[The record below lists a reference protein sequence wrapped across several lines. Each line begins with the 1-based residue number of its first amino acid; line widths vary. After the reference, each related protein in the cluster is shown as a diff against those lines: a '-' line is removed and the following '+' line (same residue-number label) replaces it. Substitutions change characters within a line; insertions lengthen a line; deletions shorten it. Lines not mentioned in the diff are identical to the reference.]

1 MEIKVNGAAGQR
13 QNKYRTVAFG
23 AVLLVC
29 LAALAVFAVKIDK
42 GEGFGRK
49 KTISGYSMV
58 LQHYSGFDTSNTF
71 VEIRTDW
78 TERTVDLKDGEAELS
93 LRAAVYPLN
102 IKNEEFAFSS
112 DNTDVAEIDDEGNI
126 TAKNPGEAKILVT
139 ADGEYQ
145 LEKEVTLTVRQPV
158 TGVFMPK
165 TNVTVYMGSTG
176 ELLEYRILPD
186 NATNQNV
193 KWESKDDKIAAVDK
207 NGHVKPVALGMTE
220 ITAESEDGGFKAK
233 CYVTVVNQIVN
244 VSGVV
249 IENQYKED
257 AFLKAGEGINL
268 VAAVSPANARNK
280 TLRWSTTDEKI
291 ATVTQTGKVRALSEG
306 KVKISV
312 ASVNGISDVFNLTV
326 QPSSDV
332 KTDSAGNIYTSAVNG
347 KVTYSVYDI
356 SLEDIVNIQMK
367 ADPPP
372 KYNGATQ
379 HASREQTEEWMNPN
393 SYCTGAYKY
402 QFLDLS
408 YPNGISE
415 DALNSFLSDKGVLR
429 GHAADF
435 IAAARMYNVSEVYLV
450 AHACLETGNGTS
462 KLSRGVSV
470 NGQTVYN
477 VFGIGAYDNS
487 AVASGSQRAYEK
499 GWTSV
504 SSAIIGGTEWIS
516 EHYINSADG
525 RQNTLYKMLWN
536 PEHPGQHQYATDIEW
551 ATHQAINIE
560 KIFRMFPQAVKAYD
574 VPVYSGMIPPAID
587 TED

>member
-13 QNKYRTVAFG
+13 QNKYRTFAFG
-23 AVLLVC
+23 ALLLVC

-102 IKNEEFAFSS
+102 IKNEEYAFSS

-145 LEKEVTLTVRQPV
+145 LEKEVILTVRQPV

-415 DALNSFLSDKGVLR
+415 GALNSFLSDKGVLR

>member
-13 QNKYRTVAFG
+13 QNKYRTFAFG
-23 AVLLVC
+23 ALLLVC

-145 LEKEVTLTVRQPV
+145 LEKEVILTVRQPV

-193 KWESKDDKIAAVDK
+193 KWESKDDKIATVDK

-249 IENQYKED
+249 IENQYKKD

-516 EHYINSADG
+516 EYYINSADG

-536 PEHPGQHQYATDIEW
+536 PENPGQHQYATDIEW

>member
-13 QNKYRTVAFG
+13 QNKYRTFAFG
-23 AVLLVC
+23 VVLLVC

-78 TERTVDLKDGEAELS
+78 TEQTVDLKDGEAELS

-186 NATNQNV
+186 NATNQNI

-379 HASREQTEEWMNPN
+379 YASREQTEEWMNPN

-536 PEHPGQHQYATDIEW
+536 PENPGQHQYATDIEW

>member
-13 QNKYRTVAFG
+13 QNKYRTFAFG
-23 AVLLVC
+23 AALLVC

-78 TERTVDLKDGEAELS
+78 TEQTVDLKDGEAELS

-306 KVKISV
+306 KVQISV

-379 HASREQTEEWMNPN
+379 YASREQTEEWMNPN

-536 PEHPGQHQYATDIEW
+536 PENPGQHQYATDIEW

>member
-1 MEIKVNGAAGQR
+1 MEIKVNGATGQR
-13 QNKYRTVAFG
+13 QNKYRTFAFG
-23 AVLLVC
+23 ALLLVC

-193 KWESKDDKIAAVDK
+193 KWESKDDKIATVDK

-312 ASVNGISDVFNLTV
+312 ASVNSISDVFNLTV

-536 PEHPGQHQYATDIEW
+536 PENPGQHQYATDIEW

>member
-13 QNKYRTVAFG
+13 QNKYRTFAFG
-23 AVLLVC
+23 ALLLVC

-193 KWESKDDKIAAVDK
+193 KWESKDDKIATVDK

-249 IENQYKED
+249 IENQYKKD

-536 PEHPGQHQYATDIEW
+536 PENPGQHQYATDIEW

>member
-13 QNKYRTVAFG
+13 QNKYRTFAFG
-23 AVLLVC
+23 ALLLVC

-145 LEKEVTLTVRQPV
+145 LEKEVILTVRQPV

-193 KWESKDDKIAAVDK
+193 KWESKDDKIATVDK

-536 PEHPGQHQYATDIEW
+536 PENPGQHQYATDIEW

>member
-13 QNKYRTVAFG
+13 QNKYRTFAFG
-23 AVLLVC
+23 ALLLVC

-145 LEKEVTLTVRQPV
+145 LEKEVILTVRQPV

-193 KWESKDDKIAAVDK
+193 KWESKDDKIATVDK

>member
-13 QNKYRTVAFG
+13 QNKYRTFAFG
-23 AVLLVC
+23 VVLLVC

-78 TERTVDLKDGEAELS
+78 TEQTVDLKDGEAELS

-102 IKNEEFAFSS
+102 IKYEEFAFSS

-268 VAAVSPANARNK
+268 VAAVSPANTPR
-280 TLRWSTTDEKI
+280 I
-291 ATVTQTGKVRALSEG
+291 
-306 KVKISV
+306 
-312 ASVNGISDVFNLTV
+312 
-326 QPSSDV
+326 
-332 KTDSAGNIYTSAVNG
+332 
-347 KVTYSVYDI
+347 
-356 SLEDIVNIQMK
+356 
-367 ADPPP
+367 
-372 KYNGATQ
+372 
-379 HASREQTEEWMNPN
+379 
-393 SYCTGAYKY
+393 
-402 QFLDLS
+402 FL
-408 YPNGISE
+408 
-415 DALNSFLSDKGVLR
+415 
-429 GHAADF
+429 
-435 IAAARMYNVSEVYLV
+435 
-450 AHACLETGNGTS
+450 
-462 KLSRGVSV
+462 
-470 NGQTVYN
+470 
-477 VFGIGAYDNS
+477 
-487 AVASGSQRAYEK
+487 
-499 GWTSV
+499 
-504 SSAIIGGTEWIS
+504 
-516 EHYINSADG
+516 
-525 RQNTLYKMLWN
+525 
-536 PEHPGQHQYATDIEW
+536 
-551 ATHQAINIE
+551 
-560 KIFRMFPQAVKAYD
+560 
-574 VPVYSGMIPPAID
+574 PPAD
-587 TED
+587 RQKYRDR

>member
-13 QNKYRTVAFG
+13 QNKYRTFAFG

-379 HASREQTEEWMNPN
+379 YASREQTEEWMNPN

-536 PEHPGQHQYATDIEW
+536 PENPGQHQYATDIEW

>member
-13 QNKYRTVAFG
+13 QNKYRTFAFG
-23 AVLLVC
+23 ALLLVC

-145 LEKEVTLTVRQPV
+145 LEKEVILTVRQPV

-193 KWESKDDKIAAVDK
+193 KWESKDDKIATVDK

-516 EHYINSADG
+516 KHYINSADG

>member
-13 QNKYRTVAFG
+13 QNKYRTFAFG
-23 AVLLVC
+23 ALLLVC

-145 LEKEVTLTVRQPV
+145 LEKEVILTVRQPV

-536 PEHPGQHQYATDIEW
+536 PENPGQHQYATDIEW

>member
-13 QNKYRTVAFG
+13 QNKYRTFAFG

-78 TERTVDLKDGEAELS
+78 TEQTVDLKDGEAELS

-306 KVKISV
+306 KVQISV

-379 HASREQTEEWMNPN
+379 YASREQTEEWMNPN

-499 GWTSV
+499 DWTSV

-536 PEHPGQHQYATDIEW
+536 PENPGQHQYATDIEW

>member
-13 QNKYRTVAFG
+13 QNKYRTFAFG
-23 AVLLVC
+23 VVLLVC

-78 TERTVDLKDGEAELS
+78 TEQTVDLKDGEAELS

-306 KVKISV
+306 KVQISV

-379 HASREQTEEWMNPN
+379 YASREQTEEWMNPN

-536 PEHPGQHQYATDIEW
+536 PENPGQHQYATDIEW

>member
-13 QNKYRTVAFG
+13 QNKYRTFAFG

-78 TERTVDLKDGEAELS
+78 TEQTVDLKDGEAELS

-306 KVKISV
+306 KVQISV

-379 HASREQTEEWMNPN
+379 YASREQTEEWMNPN

-536 PEHPGQHQYATDIEW
+536 PENPGQHQYATDIEW

>member
-13 QNKYRTVAFG
+13 QNKYRTFAFG
-23 AVLLVC
+23 ALLLVC

-145 LEKEVTLTVRQPV
+145 LEKEVILTVRQPV

-193 KWESKDDKIAAVDK
+193 KWESKDDKIATVDK

-415 DALNSFLSDKGVLR
+415 GALNSFLSDKGVLR

>member
-13 QNKYRTVAFG
+13 QNKYRTFAFG
-23 AVLLVC
+23 ALLLVC

-145 LEKEVTLTVRQPV
+145 LEKEVIPTVRQPV

-536 PEHPGQHQYATDIEW
+536 PENPGQHQYATDIEW

>member
-13 QNKYRTVAFG
+13 QNKYRTFAFA

-29 LAALAVFAVKIDK
+29 LAVLTVFAVKIDK
-42 GEGFGRK
+42 GEGFSRK
-49 KTISGYSMV
+49 KTISNYSMV

-78 TERTVDLKDGEAELS
+78 TEQTVDLKDGEAKLS

-193 KWESKDDKIAAVDK
+193 KWESKDDKIAAVDE

-220 ITAESEDGGFKAK
+220 VTAESEDGGFKAK

-306 KVKISV
+306 KVQISV

-326 QPSSDV
+326 QPSSDI
-332 KTDSAGNIYTSAVNG
+332 KTDSSGNIYTSAVNG

-379 HASREQTEEWMNPN
+379 YASREQTEEWMNPN

-415 DALNSFLSDKGVLR
+415 EALNSFLSDKGVLR

-536 PEHPGQHQYATDIEW
+536 PENPGQHQYATDIEW

-574 VPVYSGMIPPAID
+574 VPVYSGMVPPAID
-587 TED
+587 TDD

>member
-13 QNKYRTVAFG
+13 QNKYRTFAFA

-29 LAALAVFAVKIDK
+29 LAVLTVFAVKIDK
-42 GEGFGRK
+42 GEGFSRK
-49 KTISGYSMV
+49 KTISNYSMV

-78 TERTVDLKDGEAELS
+78 TERTVDLKDGEAKLS

-139 ADGEYQ
+139 ADGDYQ
-145 LEKEVTLTVRQPV
+145 LEKEVTLTVRQPA
-158 TGVFMPK
+158 TGIFMPK
-165 TNVTVYMGSTG
+165 TNVTIYMGSTG

-193 KWESKDDKIAAVDK
+193 KWESKDDKIAAVDE

-220 ITAESEDGGFKAK
+220 VTAESEDGGFKAK

-306 KVKISV
+306 KVQISV

-326 QPSSDV
+326 QPSSDI
-332 KTDSAGNIYTSAVNG
+332 KTDSSGNIYTSAVNG

-379 HASREQTEEWMNPN
+379 YASREQTEEWMNPN

-415 DALNSFLSDKGVLR
+415 EALNSFLSDKGVLR

-536 PEHPGQHQYATDIEW
+536 PENPGQHQYATDIEW

-574 VPVYSGMIPPAID
+574 VPVYSGMVPPAID

>member
-13 QNKYRTVAFG
+13 QNKYRTFAFG
-23 AVLLVC
+23 ALLLVC

-193 KWESKDDKIAAVDK
+193 KWESKDDKIATVDK

-536 PEHPGQHQYATDIEW
+536 PENPGQHQYATDIEW

>member
-13 QNKYRTVAFG
+13 QNKYRTFAFG
-23 AVLLVC
+23 ALLLVC

-145 LEKEVTLTVRQPV
+145 LEKEVILTVRQPV

-193 KWESKDDKIAAVDK
+193 KWESKDDKIATVDK

-249 IENQYKED
+249 IENQYKKD

-408 YPNGISE
+408 YQNGISE

>member
-13 QNKYRTVAFG
+13 QNKYRTFAFG
-23 AVLLVC
+23 ALLLVC

-93 LRAAVYPLN
+93 LRSAVYPLN

-145 LEKEVTLTVRQPV
+145 LEKEVILTVRQPV

>member
-13 QNKYRTVAFG
+13 QNKYRTFAFG

-78 TERTVDLKDGEAELS
+78 TEQTVDLKDGEAELS

-193 KWESKDDKIAAVDK
+193 KWESKDDKIAAVDE

-220 ITAESEDGGFKAK
+220 VTAESEDGGFKAK

-306 KVKISV
+306 KVQISV

-379 HASREQTEEWMNPN
+379 YASREQTEEWMNPN

-415 DALNSFLSDKGVLR
+415 EALNSFLSDKGVLR

-536 PEHPGQHQYATDIEW
+536 PENPGQHQYATDIEW

>member
-13 QNKYRTVAFG
+13 QNKYRTFAFG
-23 AVLLVC
+23 ALLLVC

-536 PEHPGQHQYATDIEW
+536 PENPGQHQYATDIEW

-574 VPVYSGMIPPAID
+574 VPVYSGLIPPAID

>member
-13 QNKYRTVAFG
+13 QNKYRTFAFG
-23 AVLLVC
+23 ALLLVC

-145 LEKEVTLTVRQPV
+145 LEKEVILTVRQPV

-193 KWESKDDKIAAVDK
+193 KWESKDDKIATVDK

-249 IENQYKED
+249 IENQYKKD

-516 EHYINSADG
+516 KHYINSADG

-574 VPVYSGMIPPAID
+574 VPVYGGMIPPAID